1 MFFNITNPQGPTEVY
16 KYIGTA
22 VKDGF
27 KPADGFEV
35 LNRTNNY
42 AVIKKMLNEIKKLPI
57 ENQKE
62 FKDVVIASID
72 GRSTSVD
79 SRFLMTEL
87 AIAGGYEDALAIAD
101 EKEKVY
107 KAFEIK
113 KDAQDSK
120 QTKRKKGLFSKSKV
134 NTVE

>member
-62 FKDVVIASID
+62 FKDVVIASIE
-72 GRSTSVD
+72 GRSTSKT

-87 AIAGGYEDALAIAD
+87 AIAGGYENALVSAD
-101 EKEKVY
+101 EKERVY

-113 KDAQDSK
+113 KDVQNIK
-120 QTKRKKGLFSKSKV
+120 QTKRKKGFFSRTKA
-134 NTVE
+134 NAVE